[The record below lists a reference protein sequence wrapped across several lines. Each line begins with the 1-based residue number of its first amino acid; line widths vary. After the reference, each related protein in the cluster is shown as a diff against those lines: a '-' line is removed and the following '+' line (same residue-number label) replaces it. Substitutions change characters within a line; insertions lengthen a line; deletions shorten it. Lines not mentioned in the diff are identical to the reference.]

1 MCRYRSKYSMRE
13 PYMGMFFSQQVE
25 SMLVTMSDPK
35 PIGATPDTAQ
45 TIEIQENIH
54 SLQK

>member
-1 MCRYRSKYSMRE
+1 MRE
-13 PYMGMFFSQQVE
+13 PYIGMFFSQQVE